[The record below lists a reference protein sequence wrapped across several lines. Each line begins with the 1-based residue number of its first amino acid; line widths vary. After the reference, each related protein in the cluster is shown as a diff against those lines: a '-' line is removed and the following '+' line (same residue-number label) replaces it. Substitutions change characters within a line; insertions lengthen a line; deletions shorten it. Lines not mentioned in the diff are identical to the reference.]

1 MIRAAGLALA
11 ASLCLLG
18 CATTA
23 ERPADAAAA
32 VAVDTTPLLSFRDL
46 LGRPRQKADERIAY
60 GADPLQFGELWLPR
74 AATDKPL
81 PVVVLIH
88 GGCWQADLPGLE
100 LMDYLA
106 ADLRDRGYAVW
117 NLEYRRIGHAGGG
130 YPGSF
135 HDVARGVDHLRAF
148 SRERNLDPKH
158 VVFIGHSAGGHLAG
172 WAAARSRLPV
182 ASPLRFGIPLRP
194 AGVISLAGINDL
206 EDYRANGPDACGGPG
221 TIDSLVDAARGG
233 DLYADTSLARMRPT
247 GSNLLIVSGAR
258 DPIVPPAFGAH
269 YAAAIGQQ
277 RQAMVT
283 PGGHFELIAP
293 ESVAWRQRIMPHV
306 DWYAGRGPRP
316 KR

>member
-1 MIRAAGLALA
+1 MRRAAGFALA
-11 ASLCLLG
+11 VSLGLLG
-18 CATTA
+18 CAGTV
-23 ERPADAAAA
+23 ERSANAA
-32 VAVDTTPLLSFRDL
+32 VEAATPLLSFRDL

-60 GADPLQFGELWLPR
+60 GADPLQFGELWLPKTP
-74 AATDKPL
+74 AGKAL

-88 GGCWQADLPGLE
+88 GGCWRADLPGLE

-135 HDVARGVDHLRAF
+135 QDVARGVDHLRAF
-148 SRERNLDPKH
+148 SRERNLDLEH
-158 VVFIGHSAGGHLAG
+158 VVFLGHSAGGHLAG
-172 WAAARSRLPV
+172 WAAARRNLPA

-206 EDYRANGPDACGGPG
+206 EDYRARGPDACGGPR
-221 TIDSLVDAARGG
+221 TIDDLVGAGRPG
-233 DLYADTSLARMRPT
+233 DLYADTSLGRLHPADR
-247 GSNLLIVSGAR
+247 NILIVSGAR
-258 DPIVPPAFGAH
+258 DPIVPPAFGAR
-269 YAAAIGQQ
+269 YAATLGRG
-277 RQAMVT
+277 RQSLVT

-293 ESVAWRQRIMPHV
+293 ETVAWRERIMPHV
-306 DWYAGRGPRP
+306 AWYAGQGPRP